1 MLIEDARRPY
11 REIAEEVGLSESTV
25 RKRVVKMQEAGVIE
39 KFTIKI
45 RQEEKS
51 RIYAF
56 FTIIPKSDN
65 EVKSLLRE
73 AQILPQCEEV
83 YKLDGRCGILI
94 KVNVPDI
101 IELDALAESFRA
113 RDDVDNIEQIC
124 VVLKPVKSASKNG
137 VMFLKI

>member
-11 REIAEEVGLSESTV
+11 REIADEIGLSESTV
-25 RKRVVKMQEAGVIE
+25 RKRVVKMQENGVIE

-45 RQEEKS
+45 RQEEEN